1 MGEASKAQAKEVK
14 KQQPTKVGG
23 VLNKRVG
30 KQADKGL
37 GKDVK
42 APKWLKAIG
51 GYFVGS
57 YQELRQVKWPNRRA
71 SWSLTFAVI
80 VFTLAFVIL
89 ILALDYAFDTLFKQ
103 VLL

>member
-14 KQQPTKVGG
+14 KSSPTKVGD

-30 KQADKGL
+30 KQAGKGL

-71 SWSLTFAVI
+71 AWSLTFAVI
-80 VFTLAFVIL
+80 VFTMAFVVL
-89 ILALDYAFDTLFKQ
+89 ILALDYGFDTLFKQ